1 MEEEHFIRHIVEQ
14 HFGSDAADSPILPL
28 KEGMTNDSFLF
39 SVHGQK
45 YIFRHNGKGTEL
57 LVDRENE
64 KTVYEILSAA
74 DITEHVIALSIEP
87 GYKISRY
94 YEGSHVCN
102 PQNMNEAERCMRAL
116 RSFHEFGLT
125 GAKVFH
131 PFEAI
136 CRYEEVLLGGV
147 NVHLEYAEVREAV
160 FSLQT
165 FLAPFLENSHT
176 LCHIDSV
183 SDNFLFVEGREMPY
197 LIDWEYAGRSDPLID
212 IAMFAIYANYTEE
225 ETNRLISWYFPEG
238 FDDQTKARV
247 YAYMAQS
254 EDSSGVCGALIRVH
268 SGQYLARMQRISS
281 VSQRII
287 PQRCTICWIL
297 YDYALFFVAFAWR
310 NQWLSLGLQQL
321 SI

>member
-1 MEEEHFIRHIVEQ
+1 MISTLEKQVSSIRMEEEHFIRHIVEQ

-64 KTVYEILSAA
+64 KDIYEILSAA

-136 CRYEEVLLGGV
+136 CRYEEVLLGGA

-165 FLAPFLENSHT
+165 FLAPFLENSHI

-225 ETNRLISWYFPEG
+225 ETNRLISGYFPEG

-247 YAYMAQS
+247 YAYMAVGGLLWS
-254 EDSSGVCGALIRVH
+254 LWCAYKS
-268 SGQYLARMQRISS
+268 
-281 VSQRII
+281 
-287 PQRCTICWIL
+287 
-297 YDYALFFVAFAWR
+297 
-310 NQWLSLGLQQL
+310 SLGAIFGAYAENQFRFAKDYPAKVHHLL
-321 SI
+321 ETV